1 MRIEY
6 KRMLISMIAI
16 ALFLSSG
23 GVNVSAINIP
33 VATTYYTAE
42 KPLTPSGFSWYRY
55 KITSNKTSSS
65 SSNSKKVAEGKLTN
79 TSSKA
84 ATGTLS
90 KTKTKSR
97 TYSCSASIPKE
108 ALKGVVSATIGGSLS
123 YSKSTTVSI
132 SGKIPAHK
140 SVTVYGRTVTVKT
153 KYSHKKQK
161 QTKGVGKGWANS
173 GKASSYTG
181 TVTTKYP
188 ELIFWLLFFG
198 LEYVIF

>member
-153 KYSHKKQK
+153 QYSHKKQK

-173 GKASSYTG
+173 GKASSYTS
-181 TVTTKYP
+181 TATTKYP
-188 ELIFWLLFFG
+188 ELIF
-198 LEYVIF
+198 

>member
-1 MRIEY
+1 MKIEY
-6 KRMLISMIAI
+6 KKIMISMVAVT
-16 ALFLSSG
+16 LFLLSG
-23 GVNVSAINIP
+23 VVNISAINIP
-33 VATTYYTAE
+33 LATTYYTVE
-42 KPLTPSGFSWYRY
+42 KPLTPTGFSWYRY
-55 KITSNKTSSS
+55 KITSSKTSSS

-79 TSSKA
+79 TRSKA

-123 YSKSTTVSI
+123 YSKSTTISI
-132 SGKIPAHK
+132 TGKIPAHS
-140 SVTVYGRTVTVKT
+140 SVTVYGRTVTTKT

-161 QTKGVGKGWANS
+161 QIKGVGKKWGNS
-173 GKASSYTG
+173 GKASSYTS

-188 ELIFWLLFFG
+188 ELIF
-198 LEYVIF
+198 